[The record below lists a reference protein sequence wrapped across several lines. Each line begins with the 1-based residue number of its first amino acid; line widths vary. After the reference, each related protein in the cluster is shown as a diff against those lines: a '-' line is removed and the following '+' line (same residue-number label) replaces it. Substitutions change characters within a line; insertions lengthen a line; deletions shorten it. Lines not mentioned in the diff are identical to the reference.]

1 MMTGTQL
8 EHELRLIRQRLE
20 VIEDAL
26 AEEMT
31 DDDKRALSEALEEH
45 RQGKRY
51 PFELSLRPSKNY

>member
-45 RQGKRY
+45 RQGKAISFRIV
-51 PFELSLRPSKNY
+51 PTAF